1 VATSTTTATT
11 AQERTNI
18 SPLTWVA
25 FAVLLVILLA
35 IPQLIKSVYWIQLL
49 NLSMI
54 FGLCALGLNFVL
66 GYAGQISLAQA
77 AFWGI
82 GAYTSTLLSTRYL
95 PAIGIP
101 PSVGVW
107 IGLVGAIL
115 VCAAFGAVLGFPT
128 LKLRG
133 HYLAM
138 ATIGFGFIIQLF
150 LINAQSFTHGS
161 DGIPAIP
168 SYNIFGYVFKKEG
181 QAYYLIL
188 AFVVVLCYVAY
199 RIKNSRSGRA
209 FLAVRENDM
218 AAEALGVNTTG
229 FKILAFCLSA
239 VYAGIAGSLFAHTGS
254 HYISPDTFSFDQSVI
269 LLAMLVL
276 GGSGSIPGA
285 LIGAFLLTLLP
296 EWLRFLRDAYMAV
309 NAAAI
314 ILIMIFMPTGIVGL
328 ISLLWKKWIKPPKEI
343 DAEAEAHV
351 SHEARVRFLSALEA
365 KTAKS
370 AAADKNGHILEI
382 EGLAKHFG
390 GLRAVD
396 GVDMKV
402 RRGAIHA
409 LIGPNGSGKT
419 TILNMLTGLY
429 VPTYGK
435 ISFMG
440 EDLTGKRPHA
450 IASRGIGRT
459 FQNIRLFADLTVL
472 ENVMIGDHYRGKAN
486 IFGSILSLPSE
497 KAEEQKIR
505 ENALAMLEF
514 VGLAHLANAQARSL
528 PYGRQRVLE
537 LARALVT
544 NPEIL
549 LLDEP
554 AAGLNPAE
562 TEELVELLYDIVDRG
577 ITILLVEHDM
587 NLVMGISED
596 ITVLN
601 FGKKI
606 AEGTPETVESNPEVI
621 EAYLGREGE

>member
-1 VATSTTTATT
+1 MTTSTTTATT
-11 AQERTNI
+11 TAQKKTNI
-18 SPLTWVA
+18 SPLAWIGL
-25 FAVLLVILLA
+25 AVLLVILLA
-35 IPQLIKSVYWIQLL
+35 IPQIIKSVYWIQLL

-82 GAYTSTLLSTRYL
+82 GAYTSTLLSTRFL

-107 IGLVGAIL
+107 LGLVGAVI
-115 VCAAFGAVLGFPT
+115 VCAAFGAILGFPT

-150 LINAQSFTHGS
+150 LINAKSLTRGS
-161 DGIPAIP
+161 DGIPGIP
-168 SYNIFGYVFKKEG
+168 SYDLFGYVFKKEG

-188 AFVVVLCYVAY
+188 AFAIILCYVAY

-209 FLAVRENDM
+209 FQAVRENEM
-218 AAEALGVNTTG
+218 AAEALGVDTTG

-285 LIGAFLLTLLP
+285 MIGALLLTLLP

-328 ISLLWKKWIKPPKEI
+328 ISLIWKKFVSPPKQI
-343 DAEAEAHV
+343 DAEAEAHIT
-351 SHEARVRFLSALEA
+351 HEARVKFLSALGA
-365 KTAKS
+365 KTAQS
-370 AAADKNGHILEI
+370 AAADRNGHILEI
-382 EGLAKHFG
+382 QGLAKHFG
-390 GLRAVD
+390 GLKAVD

-419 TILNMLTGLY
+419 TILNMLDRALCAY
-429 VPTYGK
+429 FRQDHLLRRRPHRQAASPDRFARHRAYFPEYPAVRQL
-435 ISFMG
+435 
-440 EDLTGKRPHA
+440 DRTGKRHD
-450 IASRGIGRT
+450 R
-459 FQNIRLFADLTVL
+459 
-472 ENVMIGDHYRGKAN
+472 
-486 IFGSILSLPSE
+486 
-497 KAEEQKIR
+497 
-505 ENALAMLEF
+505 
-514 VGLAHLANAQARSL
+514 RSL
-528 PYGRQRVLE
+528 PRQSQYLWSH
-537 LARALVT
+537 LQPAVT
-544 NPEIL
+544 K
-549 LLDEP
+549 
-554 AAGLNPAE
+554 
-562 TEELVELLYDIVDRG
+562 R
-577 ITILLVEHDM
+577 
-587 NLVMGISED
+587 
-596 ITVLN
+596 
-601 FGKKI
+601 
-606 AEGTPETVESNPEVI
+606 
-621 EAYLGREGE
+621 

>member
-1 VATSTTTATT
+1 MATT
-11 AQERTNI
+11 SATITQKRTGI
-18 SPLTWVA
+18 SGLTWIGLVI
-25 FAVLLVILLA
+25 LIVILLA
-35 IPQLIKSVYWIQLL
+35 VPQFIKSTYWIQLL

-54 FGLCALGLNFVL
+54 FGLCALGLNFTL
-66 GYAGQISLAQA
+66 GYAGQISLATA

-82 GAYTSTLLSTRYL
+82 GAYTSTLLTTRYL

-101 PSVGVW
+101 PSWGAW
-107 IGLVGAIL
+107 IGMLAAIIVCAIFGAI
-115 VCAAFGAVLGFPT
+115 LGFPT

-138 ATIGFGFIIQLF
+138 ATIGFGFIVQLF
-150 LINAQSFTHGS
+150 LVNAQSFTGGS

-168 SYNIFGYVFKKEG
+168 SYTLFGYTFKKEG
-181 QAYYLIL
+181 EAFYLIL
-188 AFVVVLCYVAY
+188 AITVLLCFIAY
-199 RIKNSRSGRA
+199 RIKNSRTGRA
-209 FLAVRENDM
+209 FLAVRENEM
-218 AAEALGVNTTG
+218 AAEALGVDTTG
-229 FKILAFCLSA
+229 YKVLAFSLSA
-239 VYAGIAGSLFAHTGS
+239 VYAGLAGCLFAHTGS
-254 HYISPDTFSFDQSVI
+254 HYISPDTFSFDQSVMI
-269 LLAMLVL
+269 LAMLVL
-276 GGSGSIPGA
+276 GGSGTILGPMVG
-285 LIGAFLLTLLP
+285 GFLLTLLP

-328 ISLLWKKWIKPPKEI
+328 ITLLWTRYVKPPEAF
-343 DAEAEAHV
+343 DAEAKTEI

-365 KTAKS
+365 KTAQT
-370 AAADKNGHILEI
+370 AAAARDGHILEI
-382 EGLAKHFG
+382 QNLAKHFG
-390 GLRAVD
+390 GLKAVD

-419 TILNMLTGLY
+419 TILNMLSGLY
-429 VPTYGK
+429 VPTHGK
-435 ISFMG
+435 ITFKG
-440 EDLTGKRPHA
+440 EEITGNRPHL
-450 IASRGIGRT
+450 IAARGVGRT
-459 FQNIRLFADLTVL
+459 FQNIRLFGDLTVL
-472 ENVMIGDHYRGKAN
+472 ENVMIGDHHRGKAN
-486 IFGSILSLPSE
+486 LFDAILRTPAQR
-497 KAEEQKIR
+497 AEEKKIR
-505 ENALAMLEF
+505 DNAFAMLEF
-514 VGLAHLANAQARSL
+514 VGLAHLANAQAKSL

-544 NPEIL
+544 NPDLL

-606 AEGTPETVESNPEVI
+606 AEGDPATVESNTEVI
-621 EAYLGREGE
+621 EAYLGREED